1 MAAKKRQEYGR
12 IVKGF
17 VNLVLKDF
25 VNLFSLGTASMFAY
39 RSFMVSR
46 IRILGI
52 DPSLVACGWGV
63 IESEGNKMR
72 HIAHGVIRPNT
83 KIELPQRLQRIFSDL
98 SEIIIQSAPETVAV
112 EEAFM
117 KDNAQSAL
125 KLGQA
130 RAACILA
137 ATHAGLS
144 VGEYSPRS
152 VKKSVVGTGAAD
164 KTQVAHMMNILLPG
178 CGVKAGDA
186 ADALAI
192 AICHAHRVS
201 AAGTLYK
208 RFA

>member
-1 MAAKKRQEYGR
+1 M
-12 IVKGF
+12 
-17 VNLVLKDF
+17 N
-25 VNLFSLGTASMFAY
+25 NP
-39 RSFMVSR
+39 

-63 IESEGNKMR
+63 IESQGNKMR
-72 HIAHGVIRPNT
+72 HIAHGVIRPPA
-83 KIELPQRLQRIFSDL
+83 KP
-98 SEIIIQSAPETVAV
+98 
-112 EEAFM
+112 
-117 KDNAQSAL
+117 
-125 KLGQA
+125 
-130 RAACILA
+130 

-164 KTQVAHMMNILLPG
+164 KAQVAHMMNVLLPG
-178 CGVKAGDA
+178 CGVTAGDA

>member
-1 MAAKKRQEYGR
+1 MR
-12 IVKGF
+12 
-17 VNLVLKDF
+17 
-25 VNLFSLGTASMFAY
+25 VNLFCLGRTQMFPY
-39 RSFMVSR
+39 CSIVQNR

-63 IESEGNKMR
+63 IEAEGTKIR
-72 HIAHGVIRPNT
+72 HIAHGVIRPDT
-83 KIELPQRLQRIFSDL
+83 KSPLPSRLKDIFETLIDIIDL
-98 SEIIIQSAPETVAV
+98 HEPVEAGV

-117 KDNAQSAL
+117 KNNAASAL

-130 RAACILA
+130 RAACLLA
-137 ATHAGLS
+137 ASTQGLG

-152 VKKSVVGTGAAD
+152 VKKSVVGTGGAD
-164 KTQVAHMMNILLPG
+164 KQQVAHMMNVLMPG

-201 AAGTLYK
+201 AGGALY
-208 RFA
+208 RRVE